1 MRTVHEPRAD
11 LPAADLRPARH
22 SAGAATLQD
31 PRADH
36 LPGVRHRRDAG
47 LGREDARPGG
57 DAAVDARHLLAVPV
71 RWARSRP
78 ARAAA
83 RTVAAADTPGVPDH
97 HADRCRLAGLA
108 LPRPRLAGVR
118 AAGAGAAAALDR
130 LTPPHAQ
137 AHGPRSQERRV
148 GKA

>member
-71 RWARSRP
+71 RRARSRP

-83 RTVAAADTPGVPDH
+83 RTVAAADTPG
-97 HADRCRLAGLA
+97 
-108 LPRPRLAGVR
+108 
-118 AAGAGAAAALDR
+118 
-130 LTPPHAQ
+130 
-137 AHGPRSQERRV
+137 GPGRTSAVSGKSVSGRV
-148 GKA
+148 DIGGSGKIKKKKK

>member
-22 SAGAATLQD
+22 SAGAAALQD
-31 PRADH
+31 PRADN

-71 RWARSRP
+71 RRARSGRSEEHTSELQSLMRISY
-78 ARAAA
+78 AVFCLKKK
-83 RTVAAADTPGVPDH
+83 THV
-97 HADRCRLAGLA
+97 LKE
-108 LPRPRLAGVR
+108 
-118 AAGAGAAAALDR
+118 
-130 LTPPHAQ
+130 AQ
-137 AHGPRSQERRV
+137 
-148 GKA
+148 